1 MNKEPPSSI
10 EWTRDISAHPSSLL
24 NTRAIAVLASKEKI
38 PKSRENTSGIEISK
52 GFWSD
57 RRRHESEMGS
67 AESD

>member
-1 MNKEPPSSI
+1 MYKKPSSCI

-24 NTRAIAVLASKEKI
+24 NTRAIACLPKEKI